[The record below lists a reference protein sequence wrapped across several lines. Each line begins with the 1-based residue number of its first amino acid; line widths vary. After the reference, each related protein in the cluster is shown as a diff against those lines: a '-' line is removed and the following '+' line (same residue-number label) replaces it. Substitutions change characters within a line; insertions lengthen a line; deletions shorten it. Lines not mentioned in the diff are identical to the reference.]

1 MSASSF
7 APSSRPIRQARD
19 VIPGGE
25 GARKVRWAAG
35 GRGKRGGARII
46 YFNLADEGAVYL
58 VMIYAKPAKADAT
71 VREIKHAKH

>member
-1 MSASSF
+1 M
-7 APSSRPIRQARD
+7 
-19 VIPGGE
+19 
-25 GARKVRWAAG
+25 RWAAG